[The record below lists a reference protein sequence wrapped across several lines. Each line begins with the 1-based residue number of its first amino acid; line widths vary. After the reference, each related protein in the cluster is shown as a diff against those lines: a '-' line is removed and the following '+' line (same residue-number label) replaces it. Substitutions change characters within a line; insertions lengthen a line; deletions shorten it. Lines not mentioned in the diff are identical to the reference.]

1 MASESVDIILKL
13 LDNLIANPMEPR
25 IVFLKPKSI
34 ENLHHQKGSTLVYL
48 NSLQDGSNNCGSGE
62 EGK

>member
-1 MASESVDIILKL
+1 
-13 LDNLIANPMEPR
+13 MEPR

-34 ENLHHQKGSTLVYL
+34 ENIHHQRGSTLVYV
-48 NSLQDGSNNCGSGE
+48 NSKLENDELRCGGAARE